1 MDSRGSTPLQH
12 QQPSI
17 FHETTPPNQ
26 QHVLVN
32 DHEIMAALTPPPSQ
46 PHQKEPINDM
56 STPNNIFQQ
65 PNLLFSFSGKNPKT
79 DESVV
84 AVVGATAEPSQKKRG
99 RLMKSVVTKSV
110 IDGNTGVAKPSQK
123 KRGRPRKSA
132 VDGTGVTGATS
143 SKNPSKKVNGRT
155 SCSKK
160 KRQQPEALGATGGG
174 SMDHIIHV
182 DIGQDIVSKIMT
194 FLEQEQSAVCI
205 LSGVGVLCK
214 VTLRW
219 SETAGGTMTHEGQ
232 FDITSLSGS
241 FIRSKSGV
249 SGFLNLSVTSPDGSD
264 FGGVVAGKL
273 RAVTPVQVTLR
284 CFSPYVEKPE
294 SKAPSSTPPPN
305 LLNFGPPVTKASS
318 SSQGPSNLNQ
328 GCVWCRG

>member
-32 DHEIMAALTPPPSQ
+32 GHEIMAALTPPPSQ
-46 PHQKEPINDM
+46 PHQKEPSNDM

-84 AVVGATAEPSQKKRG
+84 AIVGATAEPSQKKRG
-99 RLMKSVVTKSV
+99 RPRKSVVTKSV
-110 IDGNTGVAKPSQK
+110 IDGNTGVAEPSQK

-160 KRQQPEALGATGGG
+160 KQQQPEASGAAGGG

-182 DIGQDIVSKIMT
+182 DIGQ
-194 FLEQEQSAVCI
+194 A
-205 LSGVGVLCK
+205 
-214 VTLRW
+214 
-219 SETAGGTMTHEGQ
+219 
-232 FDITSLSGS
+232 
-241 FIRSKSGV
+241 RS
-249 SGFLNLSVTSPDGSD
+249 
-264 FGGVVAGKL
+264 
-273 RAVTPVQVTLR
+273 
-284 CFSPYVEKPE
+284 
-294 SKAPSSTPPPN
+294 
-305 LLNFGPPVTKASS
+305 
-318 SSQGPSNLNQ
+318 
-328 GCVWCRG
+328 